1 MGCKI
6 SGEGFETVVA
16 GSEMIFLP
24 MDWELA
30 VKNGDRTIFGDK
42 FSDYED

>member
-6 SGEGFETVVA
+6 AGEDFESVVA

-24 MDWELA
+24 MDWDQA
-30 VKNGDRTIFGDK
+30 VKNGDCTVFGDK
-42 FSDYED
+42 FADYEN